1 MDAVIDATVNL
12 VFNEC
17 GCLSPPS
24 PAFSLYPSAE
34 PSGAP
39 PGEARRPDTPASV
52 TDRQTS
58 GFQSPDTNPTGQ
70 EVQNDD
76 YRGGKVS
83 SLRLR
88 DLFSSLEHLYS
99 SPHGVSTLYTPDC
112 PSQLAVQ
119 PMTAGQLAHNPLS
132 DRRDEQPDAN
142 FRLSEDDVGR
152 VVSAMAREV
161 LQIVN
166 ENVEPKE
173 FGFGLGGLPEGPAY
187 KRGRIACKTAWCMN
201 NRLSHNLSSLDNPT
215 DTGVGAPGR
224 KRRDTS

>member
-1 MDAVIDATVNL
+1 MMTTEVGRFLLCACVT
-12 VFNEC
+12 
-17 GCLSPPS
+17 
-24 PAFSLYPSAE
+24 FSVLLNTCTA
-34 PSGAP
+34 AP
-39 PGEARRPDTPASV
+39 
-52 TDRQTS
+52 
-58 GFQSPDTNPTGQ
+58 
-70 EVQNDD
+70 
-76 YRGGKVS
+76 
-83 SLRLR
+83 
-88 DLFSSLEHLYS
+88 
-99 SPHGVSTLYTPDC
+99 
-112 PSQLAVQ
+112 
-119 PMTAGQLAHNPLS
+119 TA
-132 DRRDEQPDAN
+132 RDEQPDAN